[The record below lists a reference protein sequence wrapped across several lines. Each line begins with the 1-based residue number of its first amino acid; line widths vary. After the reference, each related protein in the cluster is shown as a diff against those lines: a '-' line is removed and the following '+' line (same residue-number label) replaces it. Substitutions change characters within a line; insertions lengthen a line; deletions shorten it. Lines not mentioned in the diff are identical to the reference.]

1 MRTFV
6 AHVVSRFL
14 FFFFF
19 FFKQKTAYEI
29 RISDWS
35 SDVCSSDLLKLHK
48 ELSAPE
54 IYLLQGKVDALIATW
69 DQKLEAHQ
77 KRSAIATGKETAD
90 EMTTE
95 ALARLE
101 TLYSILAHTLKLD
114 DRVDWETLKERTPFA
129 GDPRFPAPEP
139 PRRTTPE
146 QIGTGTGRE

>member
-1 MRTFV
+1 M
-6 AHVVSRFL
+6 
-14 FFFFF
+14 
-19 FFKQKTAYEI
+19 

-35 SDVCSSDLLKLHK
+35 SDVCSSDL
-48 ELSAPE
+48 
-54 IYLLQGKVDALIATW
+54 ATW

-129 GDPRFPAPEP
+129 GDHRFPESERSEE
-139 PRRTTPE
+139 RRVGKE
-146 QIGTGTGRE
+146 CGRTCRSRGSAQH

>member
-1 MRTFV
+1 M
-6 AHVVSRFL
+6 
-14 FFFFF
+14 
-19 FFKQKTAYEI
+19 

-35 SDVCSSDLLKLHK
+35 SDVCSSDL
-48 ELSAPE
+48 
-54 IYLLQGKVDALIATW
+54 GKVDALIATW

-77 KRSAIATGKETAD
+77 KRSAIATGRETAD

-129 GDPRFPAPEP
+129 GDHRFPESEP
-139 PRRTTPE
+139 QRKTTPE
-146 QIGTGTGRE
+146 PRYQEPNTGLDRKSTRLNSSH

>member
-1 MRTFV
+1 MTRIEVRTPNLKSISV
-6 AHVVSRFL
+6 GKLQAKYSVDG
-14 FFFFF
+14 
-19 FFKQKTAYEI
+19 T
-29 RISDWS
+29 RILRYFIDFWHN
-35 SDVCSSDLLKLHK
+35 DLKLHK

-95 ALARLE
+95 ALAQLE

-114 DRVDWETLKERTPFA
+114 DRVRSAERSVGKA
-129 GDPRFPAPEP
+129 CVRK
-139 PRRTTPE
+139 RRTRWA
-146 QIGTGTGRE
+146 QNQ